1 MITIADLAKQSGLSR
16 TALLYYDRL
25 GLLKPARRNP
35 NGYRLYS
42 SVEVRRLE
50 QICVYRKMGI
60 PLREMKKLLESR
72 GGSISIQIL
81 QRRLRIL
88 DHEIAD
94 FRKQQRSIYELLKQ
108 KPLRQGEKMINKER
122 WVEIMRAAGF
132 KEEDMHKWHVQFE
145 KMEPNAHQEFLESLG
160 IAKAEIDEIREWS
173 RNDKI

>member
-1 MITIADLAKQSGLSR
+1 MITISNLAKQSGLSR

-25 GLLKPARRNP
+25 GLLKPVRRDP

-42 SVEVRRLE
+42 SVEARRLE

-60 PLREMKKLLESR
+60 PLREMKKLLESPR
-72 GGSISIQIL
+72 GNVSFGIL

-94 FRKQQRSIYELLKQ
+94 LRKQQRSICELLKQ

-122 WVEIMRAAGF
+122 WIEIMRAAGF
-132 KEEDMHKWHVQFE
+132 KEEDMHNWHVQFE

-160 IAKAEIDEIREWS
+160 IAKAEIDAIREWS
-173 RNDKI
+173 RNDNI